1 MECAVIN
8 PEDAPD
14 APVVTEPDGSSSA
27 GAVTAAAV
35 SIVPMQRRHVR
46 VVMTIEQQV
55 YPKPWTSTLFLSEL
69 ALPASRVYLV
79 AKVGRTIVGYAGI
92 MWAPDEA
99 HVTTIAVDPE
109 WHRQHVAT
117 RLLLALAR
125 EAIARNYVALTL
137 EVRLSARGAQAMY
150 RRFGLTP
157 EGARKAYYS
166 SPTEDAIV
174 MWVRGIDTPE
184 YAELLDGLA
193 RRAGETGPSGSSVGS
208 AR

>member
-1 MECAVIN
+1 MIN
-8 PEDAPD
+8 PEDALRP
-14 APVVTEPDGSSSA
+14 AVVDELDGSSTAS
-27 GAVTAAAV
+27 AVTAAAV
-35 SIVPMQRRHVR
+35 SIDAMQRRHVR
-46 VVMTIEQQV
+46 AVMTIEEQV

-69 ALPASRVYLV
+69 ALPASRVYVV
-79 AKVGRTIVGYAGI
+79 AQVGRTVVGYAGI

-117 RLLLALAR
+117 RMLLVLAR
-125 EAIARNYVALTL
+125 AAIARNYAALTL
-137 EVRLSARGAQAMY
+137 EVRLSARGAQALY
-150 RRFGLTP
+150 RRFGLSP

-184 YAELLDGLA
+184 YAELLEGLA
-193 RRAGETGPSGSSVGS
+193 RRAGAPGPGGSPVGS
-208 AR
+208 QR

>member
-1 MECAVIN
+1 MIN
-8 PEDAPD
+8 PEDAPG
-14 APVVTEPDGSSSA
+14 APVVTEPDGSSTA
-27 GAVTAAAV
+27 GVVTVAAV

-46 VVMTIEQQV
+46 AVMTIEQQV

-79 AKVGRTIVGYAGI
+79 AKLRRTIVGYAGI

-125 EAIARNYVALTL
+125 EAIARNYIALTL
-137 EVRLSARGAQAMY
+137 EVRLSSRNAQALY

-184 YAELLDGLA
+184 YAALLAGLE
-193 RRAGETGPSGSSVGS
+193 RRAGLPGPSGPRVGS

>member
-1 MECAVIN
+1 MTS
-8 PEDAPD
+8 PEGAPG
-14 APVVTEPDGSSSA
+14 APVVKEPDGSSTA

-35 SIVPMQRRHVR
+35 NIIPMQRRHVR
-46 VVMTIEQQV
+46 AVMTIEEQV
-55 YPKPWTSTLFLSEL
+55 YPKPWTSTLFVSEL

-79 AKVGRTIVGYAGI
+79 AKVGRTVVGYAGI

-99 HVTTIAVDPE
+99 HVTTVAVDPE

-125 EAIARNYVALTL
+125 EAIARNYTALTL
-137 EVRLSARGAQAMY
+137 EVRLSARGAQALY

-157 EGARKAYYS
+157 EGARKGYYS
-166 SPTEDAIV
+166 YPTEDAIV

-184 YAELLDGLA
+184 YAGLLEGLA
-193 RRAGETGPSGSSVGS
+193 RRAGGPGPSGLRVGS
-208 AR
+208 ER

>member
-1 MECAVIN
+1 MSS
-8 PEDAPD
+8 EDAPR
-14 APVVTEPDGSSSA
+14 APVVTEPDGSSTV
-27 GAVTAAAV
+27 GAVTATPVRIA
-35 SIVPMQRRHVR
+35 PMQRRHVR
-46 VVMTIEQQV
+46 AVMTIEQQV

-69 ALPASRVYLV
+69 ALPASRVYVV
-79 AKVGRTIVGYAGI
+79 AKVGRTVVGYAGI

-117 RLLLALAR
+117 RLLLVLAR
-125 EAIARNYVALTL
+125 EAIARNYAALTL
-137 EVRLSARGAQAMY
+137 EVRLSSRGAQALY

-174 MWVRGIDTPE
+174 MWVRGIDTPG
-184 YAELLDGLA
+184 YAELLEGLA
-193 RRAGETGPSGSSVGS
+193 RRAGETGPSGSPVRSE
-208 AR
+208 A